1 MFFQCANQQ
10 LAELW
15 LGETWRTFAWCN
27 GTCWCQIQHWS
38 VCDVHGTASWMS
50 VVLRQTLLAALVQGR
65 SSLCVDTII
74 AGDGKDMN
82 EEFEETMK
90 VSFQNS
96 SSTYFTLKLKLMLC
110 GFIKS
115 SINFTETWCTA
126 VDKGNYIDEN
136 MLGFCGRMSWI
147 NVVETLWTILGA
159 WLRGGGELIGAHLN
173 QVWPIRF

>member
-1 MFFQCANQQ
+1 MAYLRLMQWHLLVSNTTLKCLRCSWNRFLNVGSFKAN
-10 LAELW
+10 
-15 LGETWRTFAWCN
+15 
-27 GTCWCQIQHWS
+27 
-38 VCDVHGTASWMS
+38 V
-50 VVLRQTLLAALVQGR
+50 
-65 SSLCVDTII
+65 
-74 AGDGKDMN
+74 AGSTGARKIFLDMN

-136 MLGFCGRMSWI
+136 MLGFCGRMS
-147 NVVETLWTILGA
+147 
-159 WLRGGGELIGAHLN
+159 
-173 QVWPIRF
+173 